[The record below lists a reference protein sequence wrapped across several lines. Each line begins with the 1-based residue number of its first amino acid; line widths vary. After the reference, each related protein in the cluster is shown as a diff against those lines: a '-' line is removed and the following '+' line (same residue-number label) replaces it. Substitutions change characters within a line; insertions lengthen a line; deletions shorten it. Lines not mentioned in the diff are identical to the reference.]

1 MACACKGGGSAKRQ
15 VARVKQVVKRPPKTI
30 VSNTKPV
37 KKISSRR
44 IIVKHI

>member
-15 VARVKQVVKRPPKTI
+15 VARVKQVIKRPPRTI
-30 VSNTKPV
+30 TSSTRPM

-44 IIVKHI
+44 IIVKHV